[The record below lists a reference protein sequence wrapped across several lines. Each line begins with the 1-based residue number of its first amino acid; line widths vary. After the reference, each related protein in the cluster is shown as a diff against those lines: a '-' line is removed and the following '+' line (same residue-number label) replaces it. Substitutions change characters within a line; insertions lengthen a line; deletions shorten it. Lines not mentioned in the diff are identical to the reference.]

1 MWFGIFIFV
10 CVGII
15 VVNIINDPEF
25 KEKLKN
31 VEE

>member
-1 MWFGIFIFV
+1 MWFAIFV
-10 CVGII
+10 IICVAVLVYDI
-15 VVNIINDPEF
+15 VTDPEF

>member
-1 MWFGIFIFV
+1 MMFGIFL
-10 CVGII
+10 II
-15 VVNIINDPEF
+15 CLAVMVIDIVSDPEF